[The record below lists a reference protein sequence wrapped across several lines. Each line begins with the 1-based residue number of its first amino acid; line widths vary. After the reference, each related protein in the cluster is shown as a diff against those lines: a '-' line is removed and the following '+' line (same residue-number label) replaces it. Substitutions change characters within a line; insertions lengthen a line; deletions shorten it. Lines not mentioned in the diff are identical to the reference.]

1 MHYLILYAVFE
12 RWPQVD
18 VLKAAYEN
26 ALVQP
31 EDTYEPPESNS
42 AGIPFSHTYAAP
54 AQPTAAAIARYDR
67 NAKRRWRPLK
77 IYLIVTGLFIALVL
91 GLYFYAAPPFSE
103 GQAIVVKDIT
113 GQLVKMLPESE
124 PVELALVGL
133 TDYNGVVRLFYGA
146 IIGIV
151 VYRIVSI
158 IAVFIINLLYRRRN
172 AKKAAALR
180 AGNFIP

>member
-31 EDTYEPPESNS
+31 EDTYELPKSNS

-54 AQPTAAAIARYDR
+54 AQPTAAAIARYDH

-77 IYLIVTGLFIALVL
+77 IYLYCNGTV
-91 GLYFYAAPPFSE
+91 YC
-103 GQAIVVKDIT
+103 
-113 GQLVKMLPESE
+113 
-124 PVELALVGL
+124 VGAWVIFL
-133 TDYNGVVRLFYGA
+133 RRT
-146 IIGIV
+146 
-151 VYRIVSI
+151 S
-158 IAVFIINLLYRRRN
+158 VF
-172 AKKAAALR
+172 
-180 AGNFIP
+180 